1 MIAYLAV
8 VVCSAIPA
16 YLITPGALRL
26 SVRLGAV
33 DIPDDRKVHAV
44 PTPRLGGIA
53 IFAGVVIGLGVA
65 SGLAPFRA
73 SIRPLLAWPP
83 SEPVAIAIGAAIVFL
98 IGLIDDMKGL
108 SPSTKFAGQI
118 LAAGFVF
125 LGGVRLEWFRL
136 PPFGT
141 LSLGS
146 SDSAIATIVWIVVI
160 VNALNLIDGLDGLAA
175 GITVIA
181 ALTFFVYSFQLS
193 RQLATP
199 EQLEQSAPLI
209 SAVILGSA
217 GGFLPHN
224 FYPAKIFM
232 GDSGSMTLGF
242 LLATATL
249 VGVGRSAPANFKA
262 ESVIFYLPVVIPLVI
277 LAIPILDTAL
287 AVLRR
292 ARRGVDVFHA
302 DKRHLHHQL
311 LEIGHGHR
319 QAVLIMYAWTAVIA
333 GAGLALS
340 IAPDPL
346 FTIPFVAAA
355 IAILLY
361 TVLPRLARRGVD
373 V

>member
-1 MIAYLAV
+1 
-8 VVCSAIPA
+8 
-16 YLITPGALRL
+16 
-26 SVRLGAV
+26 
-33 DIPDDRKVHAV
+33 
-44 PTPRLGGIA
+44 
-53 IFAGVVIGLGVA
+53 
-65 SGLAPFRA
+65 
-73 SIRPLLAWPP
+73 
-83 SEPVAIAIGAAIVFL
+83 
-98 IGLIDDMKGL
+98 
-108 SPSTKFAGQI
+108 
-118 LAAGFVF
+118 
-125 LGGVRLEWFRL
+125 
-136 PPFGT
+136 
-141 LSLGS
+141 
-146 SDSAIATIVWIVVI
+146 
-160 VNALNLIDGLDGLAA
+160 
-175 GITVIA
+175 
-181 ALTFFVYSFQLS
+181 
-193 RQLATP
+193 
-199 EQLEQSAPLI
+199 PLI

-242 LLATATL
+242 LLATATV
-249 VGVGRSAPANFKA
+249 VGVGRSAPTNFKA

-277 LAIPILDTAL
+277 LAVPILDTAL

-346 FTIPFVAAA
+346 FTIPFIAAA

-361 TVLPRLARRGVD
+361 TMLPRLGRRGADPARSPVSD
-373 V
+373 NGERIALPVGDGSGPEGVEDGLAAAPPSADLGRSDRL